1 MTRLGANFAACVLIA
16 AAVSCGGRGAPDLE
30 GYWEGSISVPGMEI
44 GIAVEFRGSGDSLEA
59 FIDIPDQ
66 GAEDLPLT
74 GVRQAG
80 DSISFQ
86 LESGLGLASFHGI
99 ASGDSMIGSFSQGAF
114 AGGFELLRTAPPE
127 APVLPYRSEAVTI
140 QCDGYVISGTLTLPE
155 GGGPFP
161 GVVLLS
167 GSGLQD
173 RDETVFGFKVFG
185 VLADSLTRN
194 GIAVLR
200 CDDRGIGGSTG
211 DPGGLTD
218 QIMAQDALAMFDYMT
233 GREEIARDR
242 VGFLGHSEGS
252 SIAFLAASMRPAGEV
267 AFVIAMAGPS
277 VRGYEILLSQIEI
290 ISRQQGLSEE
300 RIAEALDAQRR
311 VMDVVVEGG
320 DVSVL
325 WDFMREQA
333 RKDLEGLTP
342 EALASLGDTA
352 AFLDNAVAQSLM
364 TIGSEWF
371 HRFVTHDPAGEIGM
385 AECPVLA
392 LYGGKDVQVAPA
404 LNEQPMRD
412 ALAGNPGGTV
422 EVFPGANHLFQPAG
436 TGAVSE
442 YAGLPR
448 EFVPGF
454 TGRIS
459 SWILE
464 TTGGAGAAGSA
475 P

>member
-1 MTRLGANFAACVLIA
+1 MTRLYAGVALCLLLS
-16 AAVSCGGRGAPDLE
+16 AAVSCGGGGAADIG
-30 GYWEGSISVPGMEI
+30 GYWEGSIAVPGMEI
-44 GIAVEFRGSGDSLEA
+44 GIAVEFRGSGDSLRA

-66 GAEDLPLT
+66 GAEDLPLS

-80 DSISFQ
+80 DSVAFD
-86 LESGLGLASFHGI
+86 LESGLGLASFRGI
-99 ASGDSMIGSFSQGAF
+99 TDGDSMVGSFSQGSF
-114 AGGFELLRTAPPE
+114 TGGFSLRRAEPPE
-127 APVLPYRSEAVTI
+127 APDLPYRSEAVTI
-140 QCDGYVISGTLTLPE
+140 EHDGLVISGTLTVPE
-155 GGGPFP
+155 GNGPFP

-211 DPGGLTD
+211 DPEGMTDLT
-218 QIMAQDALAMFDYMT
+218 MAQDALAMLDYMKT
-233 GREEIARDR
+233 REEVAPGG

-252 SIAFLAASMRPAGEV
+252 SIAFLAASMRPVGDV
-267 AFVIAMAGPS
+267 AFVVCMAGPS
-277 VRGYEILLSQIEI
+277 VRGYDILLSQIEM

-300 RIAEALDAQRR
+300 RITEALDAQRR

-320 DVSVL
+320 DVSGL
-325 WDFMREQA
+325 WGFMREQA
-333 RKDLEGLTP
+333 RKDLEGLSP

-364 TIGSEWF
+364 TVGSEWF
-371 HRFVTHDPAGEIGM
+371 RRFVTHDPADEIRTV
-385 AECPVLA
+385 ACPVLA
-392 LYGGKDVQVAPA
+392 LYAEKDVQVAPG

-412 ALAGNPGGTV
+412 ALSGNPSGEV
-422 EVFPGANHLFQPAG
+422 EVLQGANHLFQPAA

-442 YAGLPR
+442 YSGLPR

-454 TGRIS
+454 TSRIAG
-459 SWILE
+459 WIKE
-464 TTGGAGAAGSA
+464 TTGRDQDGSA